1 MTCFDDDDV
10 LGDDGQVER
19 MLKTQTK
26 WMIYAS
32 ETSFHKG
39 KGERSGRIVLNG
51 VVDEWLMVLFAL
63 SRNGEALKNDQRF
76 KDSG

>member
-10 LGDDGQVER
+10 LGDGQVER
-19 MLKTQTK
+19 MLKSRTK
-26 WMIYAS
+26 WMMYAS

-39 KGERSGRIVLNG
+39 KSERSGRIVLNG

>member
-1 MTCFDDDDV
+1 
-10 LGDDGQVER
+10 
-19 MLKTQTK
+19 MLN
-26 WMIYAS
+26 AS

-39 KGERSGRIVLNG
+39 KSERSGRIVLNG
-51 VVDEWLMVLFAL
+51 VVDGCLMVLFAL